1 MDTLI
6 GKSLQGGQ
14 YTLTE
19 LLGRGGFGITFKA
32 THHFLQ
38 ETYVIKTLNSDFRD
52 DPQFPELVEKF
63 RDEAKRLKVC
73 EHPHIVRMRDFFVE
87 NGVPY
92 LVMDY
97 IPGRSLEQVVFP
109 DQPLPEALAVHY
121 IRQIGSALD
130 LVHQKGLLHRDIKP
144 ENIILR
150 DKTDQVVL
158 IDFGI
163 AREFVPGKT
172 QAHTNLVTVGYAPVE
187 QYMLKAKRSPA
198 TDVYALAATL
208 YALVTARVPVA
219 SIMRDRQTMPEPR
232 IINPRI
238 GRALNQAILRGM
250 AMEIEQ
256 RPASVREWMAL
267 LPPPSVASTQATN
280 SVSGSGMSTAATV
293 AVSPQS
299 PRRNA
304 SIPAANS
311 VARAKPPKPVATPAP
326 STAATLAISPPPPA
340 SAPKTIAAPPTPPA
354 TPPAPRS
361 RGNGLVLLGLASLAS
376 MAIAAVG
383 TVLYHSTQTAP
394 PEATA
399 PVDVTEAPAAPIEPE
414 VVPSE
419 EPASPEPE
427 QPEESAFPPDIFDN
441 ADREDEPEDEPAETE
456 EPIESE
462 RPQAPARPD
471 RPSSTSATIRSVPGF
486 SPGVTEQAVVDRLGD
501 PAEVREDGSGLR
513 TSIYVFPDQVDLVYI
528 YDQQTDRLRQT
539 EAYFVP
545 YMDFNVMRIALNGML
560 QSGITPDIEQGLE
573 AVRRGQAGSYPI
585 ETSNFEGVI
594 EQTGDRIY
602 VGIWERR

>member
-19 LLGRGGFGITFKA
+19 MLGRGGFGVTFKA

-38 ETYVIKTLNSDFRD
+38 ETYVVKTLNPDFQN

-63 RDEAKRLKVC
+63 RDEAKRLKLC

-87 NGVPY
+87 DGVPY

-97 IPGRSLEQVVFP
+97 IPGQSLEQVVFP
-109 DQPLPEALAVHY
+109 DHPLSEALAVHY

-150 DKTDQVVL
+150 DQTDQVVL

-163 AREFVPGKT
+163 ARKFVPGKT
-172 QAHTNLVTVGYAPVE
+172 EAHTNLVTVGYAPVE

-219 SIMRDRQTMPEPR
+219 SILRDRQTMPEPR
-232 IINPRI
+232 MVNPHI
-238 GRALNQAILRGM
+238 SPALNQAILRGM

-267 LPPPSVASTQATN
+267 LPSPSISTQATN
-280 SVSGSGMSTAATV
+280 SVTSSGLSSAATV
-293 AVSPQS
+293 AISPQS
-299 PRRNA
+299 PRRTPTA
-304 SIPAANS
+304 TKATPAT
-311 VARAKPPKPVATPAP
+311 RAPAP
-326 STAATLAISPPPPA
+326 STAATLAVSPPPPNA
-340 SAPKTIAAPPTPPA
+340 SPRTIATPAPMVAPPT
-354 TPPAPRS
+354 PRS
-361 RGNGLVLLGLASLAS
+361 RGNGWLLLGLASLAS
-376 MAIAAVG
+376 MAVAAVG
-383 TVLYHSTQTAP
+383 TVLYHSTQTATP
-394 PEATA
+394 PNATT
-399 PVDVTEAPAAPIEPE
+399 PVDVTDAPTISIEPE
-414 VVPSE
+414 ILPSE
-419 EPASPEPE
+419 EPTVPTPA
-427 QPEESAFPPDIFDN
+427 QPEASALPPDVDN
-441 ADREDEPEDEPAETE
+441 ADRTQEPEEVPTE
-456 EPIESE
+456 EPAAPE
-462 RPQAPARPD
+462 RVEPPTRPN

-486 SPGVTEQAVVDRLGD
+486 PPGVSEQTVVNRLGD

-513 TSIYVFPDQVDLVYI
+513 TSIYIFPDQVDLVYI

-545 YMDFNVMRIALNGML
+545 YMDFNVMRTALNGML
-560 QSGITPDIEQGLE
+560 QAGLTRDIEQGLE
-573 AVRRGQAGSYPI
+573 AVRRGQAPSHPI
-585 ETSNFEGVI
+585 ETSNFQGVI
-594 EQTGDRIY
+594 EQAGDRIY